1 MINVS
6 VKPDTIELPAG
17 AVVIVP
23 GTWQHYQAMLEL
35 LGDRTG
41 VTCKR
46 QTLSIE

>member
-1 MINVS
+1 VIL
-6 VKPDTIELPAG
+6 KPDTIELPAG
-17 AVVIVP
+17 AVVRVP
-23 GTWQHYQAMLEL
+23 GTWQAYQAMLEH